1 MATLAGEATPS
12 FGFVSAFCFTC
23 ASCWN
28 ETEIK
33 QFGRCR
39 QEILFQFYFSFISV
53 SFYMC
58 GRLKLRHNWSA
69 QIFLKETCNTK
80 RNRLADNGAMFGWKV
95 SESTWRCNNPD
106 ATTHDTSRD
115 MTSRPSWRRVERG
128 RCVSDYNRP
137 TCAIFDI
144 ECIIING
151 DYTKPRFYD

>member
-1 MATLAGEATPS
+1 MQTHSRKPRRHAYRQTDTLWLQAWLRQTATLAGEATPS

-58 GRLKLRHNWSA
+58 GRLNS
-69 QIFLKETCNTK
+69 LKTNAVKKVDPTK
-80 RNRLADNGAMFGWKV
+80 KHFFNMMCDLLTGSLILPCYDSFGDCRPMPQTLARF
-95 SESTWRCNNPD
+95 SD
-106 ATTHDTSRD
+106 AA
-115 MTSRPSWRRVERG
+115 
-128 RCVSDYNRP
+128 Y
-137 TCAIFDI
+137 AA
-144 ECIIING
+144 
-151 DYTKPRFYD
+151 